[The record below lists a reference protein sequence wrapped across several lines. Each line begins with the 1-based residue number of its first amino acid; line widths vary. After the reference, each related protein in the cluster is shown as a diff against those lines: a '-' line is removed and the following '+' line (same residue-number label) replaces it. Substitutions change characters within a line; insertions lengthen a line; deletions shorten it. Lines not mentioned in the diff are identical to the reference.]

1 MSILPNK
8 RPVIKIE
15 SAEKIARYFLGNER
29 KNYPV
34 VEIAVRQKKINFY
47 DDELAVITK
56 DDFKTFNWNAEPSAY
71 IMKGQPKA
79 ILKKGVHFY
88 KLSYHHIWNA
98 AKRYV
103 ALRPNTPDESLPVWR
118 TGRDGKLFSDKGV
131 AINQH
136 RGGSNST
143 WSEGCQTTH
152 FSQYDEFIDMIGDA
166 LGVKI
171 PKGIITK
178 ADQKFIKGIG
188 NIPYILVDQ
197 SDYNYIIKL
206 DENEFDSVED
216 LKYQMAQFH
225 SVPKTPEEKPSTET
239 VKNAEEILKEVE
251 VDAAEEEEKKNPEGE
266 KISKATVVI
275 EEDLLKFFPNEKA
288 VNKALRGLV
297 ELIPD

>member
-8 RPVIKIE
+8 RHVIKIE

-29 KNYPV
+29 KDYPV
-34 VEIAVRQKKINFY
+34 VEIAVRQKKLNFY

-56 DDFKTFNWNAEPSAY
+56 DDFKTF
-71 IMKGQPKA
+71 
-79 ILKKGVHFY
+79 
-88 KLSYHHIWNA
+88 
-98 AKRYV
+98 
-103 ALRPNTPDESLPVWR
+103 
-118 TGRDGKLFSDKGV
+118 
-131 AINQH
+131 
-136 RGGSNST
+136 
-143 WSEGCQTTH
+143 
-152 FSQYDEFIDMIGDA
+152 
-166 LGVKI
+166 
-171 PKGIITK
+171 
-178 ADQKFIKGIG
+178 
-188 NIPYILVDQ
+188 
-197 SDYNYIIKL
+197 YNYIIKL

-225 SVPKTPEEKPSTET
+225 SVPKTPEEKPSAET

-297 ELIPD
+297 ELIPE